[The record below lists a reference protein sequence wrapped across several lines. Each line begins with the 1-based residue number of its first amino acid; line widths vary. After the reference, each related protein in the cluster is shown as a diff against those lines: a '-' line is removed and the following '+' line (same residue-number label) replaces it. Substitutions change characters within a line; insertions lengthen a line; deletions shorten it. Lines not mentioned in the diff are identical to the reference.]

1 MRSIPILLII
11 EEALQRCYLDKVLW
25 KYTANLQETT
35 HAKVSE
41 IKYLHGC
48 STVNLVHIFRTPFR
62 ENTSGGLLLISIHC
76 AYWNCFQRELTSYC
90 GSSWTRTQ
98 NHLVHKRTLNH
109 LAKLANLMRCVVS
122 TYMYGAFGCMLLA
135 CRVRVPEGM
144 QLPECQGTPCTKQAR
159 YLKFKWQQRDSNYVQ
174 P

>member
-1 MRSIPILLII
+1 MRSIPILHII

-35 HAKVSE
+35 HAKISE

-48 STVNLVHIFRTPFR
+48 STVNLVHIFRTPLR

-90 GSSWTRTQ
+90 GSNWTRTL

-109 LAKLANLMRCVVS
+109 LAKLPIDWSVLWVLI
-122 TYMYGAFGCMLLA
+122 CMVHLDV
-135 CRVRVPEGM
+135 C
-144 QLPECQGTPCTKQAR
+144 
-159 YLKFKWQQRDSNYVQ
+159 Y
-174 P
+174 

>member
-98 NHLVHKRTLNH
+98 NHLVHKRTLNEVCCEY
-109 LAKLANLMRCVVS
+109 LYVWCIWMYVISMSS
-122 TYMYGAFGCMLLA
+122 TRSRGNAVAWMSRNPLHETGAISE
-135 CRVRVPEGM
+135 V
-144 QLPECQGTPCTKQAR
+144 
-159 YLKFKWQQRDSNYVQ
+159 
-174 P
+174 